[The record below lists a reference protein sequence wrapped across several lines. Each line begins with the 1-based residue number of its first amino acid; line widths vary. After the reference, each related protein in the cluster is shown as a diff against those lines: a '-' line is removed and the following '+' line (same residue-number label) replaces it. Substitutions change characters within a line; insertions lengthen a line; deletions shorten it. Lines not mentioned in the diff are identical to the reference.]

1 MHWIWKSNFK
11 KFNTL
16 GKVLLCLLIVF
27 VATIRVFASNEIS
40 WMKNKSG
47 QVHLSMTDGTA
58 YDVKLLP
65 SVDGVFYDK
74 RKHELGE
81 SEYVSLLQVSPSNA
95 GNPLGLCGAGN
106 EIWLHVYR
114 ITGTALT
121 EITRTLVSSCLHSIS
136 MTSQNSGT
144 AMQDQDFSSVQW
156 NLQGFSIE
164 WFEQR
169 DAAGRSL
176 QFSNFVLHD
185 GVFLQQDLVSQEHSK
200 Q

>member
-1 MHWIWKSNFK
+1 MQITCWAS
-11 KFNTL
+11 KFTRVLFFLLL
-16 GKVLLCLLIVF
+16 GSGLVSHAHAGTETF
-27 VATIRVFASNEIS
+27 WA
-40 WMKNKSG
+40 KNNSG

-81 SEYVSLLQVSPSNA
+81 IEYVSLFQVSPSNA

-185 GVFLQQDLVSQEHSK
+185 GVFLQQDVVSQEHSN